1 MGLSSSGNV
10 IATSDDTTSSIFVTF
25 TQPGGGCAYQAVSAI
40 EPSSNSTTNM
50 VIDAYN
56 DTSNSLA
63 AASKGSNHYFAV
75 AYSKSAVGPGGGG
88 ALAVNGTVNY
98 TTYIATACEPLGW
111 VPIRLKRA
119 SAGAAPPSASQ
130 ALAAGPLPDALR
142 RGRISRPLALSS
154 SPFRPRPE
162 P

>member
-1 MGLSSSGNV
+1 M
-10 IATSDDTTSSIFVTF
+10 TF
-25 TQPGGGCAYQAVSAI
+25 TEPGGGCSYQAVSAI
-40 EPSSNSTTNM
+40 EPSYESLEINM
-50 VIDAYN
+50 FADAF
-56 DTSNSLA
+56 DVFSNSLA
-63 AASKGSNHYFAV
+63 AASQGSNHYFAV
-75 AYSKSAVGPGGGG
+75 AYRKVNVGDGSG